1 MSTYCRI
8 TGKSRGLPKPNYF
21 PLLPPIS
28 PADAKRFCR
37 ITGKSYGLPAHH
49 YIPVLVGRKKTKS
62 DPKHVVINGYR
73 YVFPIIDGCSELS
86 DVLKTKCTDD
96 RRYVYAVDKRRCSLV
111 FPTSL
116 ENAVRDGDVRDV
128 MMSETNDTVLLK
140 LRKGKT
146 VELEI
151 KEMEV
156 AGVTLMEGEGFRN
169 RPKQKKPIKDDWR
182 RKIFEDKEKE
192 SDAELEQE
200 EFKSKR
206 ITFSAGQGK
215 QFESIESTPKVM
227 NAKSLNVSK
236 IKNIVKPI
244 TENIILGNIN
254 NNLKLETDILPTPIS
269 IEPNVIDLGSAF
281 PGVIHQT
288 FLNETILTN
297 LPIVPVISPIK
308 PLINNFNKLPM
319 VSPDIDSCPIEEILI
334 EDNINKLLTINE
346 INLLI
351 ENIQLGTQK
360 IIPTSQG
367 TTKIFKLDINNSEK
381 YVPGQYIKTEDGEKF
396 VPGKIIDT
404 ANGKLFV
411 HGVMVQTSDGPKFLP
426 GQIIENSGKSIFVVG
441 QNIVTREGESF
452 VPGQTIT
459 IEGEKR
465 FVPGQTV
472 ITSEGIGFVAGQV
485 VNNGDESH
493 FIPGQTV
500 MTIHGPQFVPG
511 QFWNDENVEFTP
523 GQSIL
528 KNNGDWE
535 FVPGVCVGSSFIPGL
550 TVVEEDKKEF
560 IPGRIVETSND
571 TTFIPGITTL
581 DNNGNTKF
589 VPGISIETE
598 NGIKFV
604 SGNILSDNNGNKQF
618 ILGHVTNSENGEI
631 NFTEA
636 KSLQEV
642 ICSDEVQSGILTND
656 SFYPKGEKSDEV
668 FGQMVQ
674 TAYGVEF
681 YPGDH
686 VGLPAGKIVPG
697 KLIRNNGIRFVPGVV
712 VNNKFIPGQ
721 IVVTDRGEQ
730 FVPGQVIETQT
741 GPKFVPGQVVE
752 TETGTKFVPGQT
764 IETKDGIK
772 FVPGQIVETKAG
784 PTFIPGQIIFTEEE
798 GSRFVPGQVVDTI
811 EGPRF
816 VPGRVIET
824 GDCVTFV
831 PGQVVETTE
840 GLKFIAPDLQDAD
853 DGGCEFSVQGFE
865 VSPEELKV
873 IQPSFPQTSYYTQ
886 NGKMALDSKM
896 LEQLSFAGMSIGRQV
911 PAELPEVDVSTLPS
925 MEVAYDVAEK
935 LELNNDNTIK
945 LAHIINRLCKLDL
958 KNTYYGSPLVQN
970 LINKLPKIKSN
981 ENVAEVIED
990 ILKNTKSSPITAL
1003 NEIYVVI
1010 FDDGFVTD
1018 LKNPNK
1024 YNILKGI
1031 MNSSELESK
1040 YIAEA
1045 FSEILNDSEDSK
1057 LRSAFEHIA
1066 EENIELLKEVKLKID
1081 MKKVNNEKEA
1091 IEALQW
1097 AIVSVINK
1105 TSEITVNQM
1114 LKDNKSEQFNR
1125 LLYDAVGLAK
1135 ALGLK
1140 EVVSVLMD
1148 VLDDRRSADILAS
1161 DKITIE
1167 ILRRLT
1173 VMRKLAER
1181 RPEFSETLS
1190 GMTADPIE
1198 ARLDPKLRE
1207 LVRESGVLLLPP
1219 ETNVETSFDVPAELF
1234 SPGNSLAMEDFMV
1247 KSRKMGILLIIK
1259 NGLQAVVPREAARS
1273 VLTGQVPYTVL
1284 DERGIHRF
1292 EPMNVLD
1299 ALNIRAFS
1307 SGRYSMYNC
1316 AVQKTLT
1323 EDEGTITRGSS
1334 ISLDDRQLTIAEGG
1348 GDEYE
1353 VLQDYETEP
1362 VDGADEEDDLI
1373 LEPGDR
1379 VVVLKQSKD
1388 DPSMG
1393 AEVKR
1398 NLLLDNAAAKHKMS
1412 VRPNKVHPTKHK
1424 PLDTDGS
1431 LVQSLDEPTKM
1442 GYVPNSIL
1450 KKIPAP
1456 VRATAVV
1463 PAEGQTLSKKDAK
1476 FNRDVVLAELVE
1488 TEEEFGQDIQEV
1500 VERYLNPLELN
1511 DAPRIVRDNKDLI
1524 FNNLKQISQFHNTV
1538 LIAGLKYAASEPKT
1552 MGRTFLRLER
1562 DFDKHVNYCQ
1572 TEPEAQDFLER
1583 NYEVNEYFEDERLKF
1598 GDDKALSEHLKLPIQ
1613 RINDYQLLLKELVKY
1628 SLLIGED
1635 TTDLERAL
1643 ELMLSI
1649 PHRFTDTKFLTNI
1662 EGFHG
1667 TIHKLGRLLKHGWYY
1682 VQDAED
1688 PKGHQRYCFLFK
1700 SRILVCKVRRISED
1714 KSVFVL
1720 KDIIRLPEVT
1730 VKAAPDNKRVW
1741 VLHHRLGEVGNYPF
1755 TFRANEDLSRD
1766 QWITEIEEHRNDL
1779 REKEDLQD
1787 QFWEREYVSIT
1798 ETSKSS
1804 ITVTNVE
1811 HNSDDIKVQK
1821 QKDEDLFE
1829 PLKGIELDISSEIEE
1844 GLDPIERRLA
1854 PKPLKHVEEPKRPPL
1869 TLPPK
1874 EPIFECTSPPEPK
1887 KRPEPEKVEE
1897 PPVIEMPVPPQ
1908 EVIVEKEIKEE
1919 VPQVEPVPTEPPPP
1933 ERSPSPA
1940 EEEIESEPLKYTE
1953 GVSKPYF
1960 HVNIKGTS
1968 RGGVIEEYNEW
1979 WDTKGEFKSGRSMNN
1994 ESSLAVGENA
2004 TFECEIEGATN
2015 VTWLKNNLPLPNTIA
2030 NRTTITEDKENNLYK
2045 LQLNK
2050 VIMSDSGTYTVK
2062 AENNIG
2068 ESTSTALL
2076 FVENLSADE
2085 KKARAKANAPIF
2097 AVKLADTQLLENT
2110 HARFMIEIKANPLP
2124 KLRFFKGDKEISDK
2138 DTRIQ
2143 ILEVN
2148 KEKGLYEMVLPNV
2161 KPEDAGEYRVIASN
2175 KYSEESSSCH
2185 VSVTNEKDL
2194 WAGMQPVIPDGTPHF
2209 TWLKNGKPF
2218 NPEERFKVLFKDDE
2232 DSLAL
2237 VFQNVKPEDAG
2248 LYTCIAST
2256 CHGKISCS
2264 AELSVQGVVKELN
2277 LPYAP
2282 KVTTEVKE
2290 FETKIQSTAIL
2301 EAKVIGDPLPD
2312 IIWFKNDEEIQE
2324 NERIKVMFE
2333 DEIAAIVI
2341 KNVEVEDEGE
2351 YKVFAKNDL
2360 GSDTETINLLIKAAP
2375 KFRRNL
2381 IDYEGVTGKDITL
2394 TVEIEASPKPIV
2406 QWYKDSK
2413 VIKKSNRIKYVTD
2426 EVSGVYTLI
2435 IQDCKMEDVGL
2446 YSVVASNQFSQ
2457 ISDACRINLQMPPQF
2472 IGALAKEV
2480 ETLEG
2485 DYVSLSVRV
2494 EGDPPPQVKWFFED
2508 KLLVADKT
2516 HIKIN
2521 AVEDVHT
2528 LLISNLTREDSGKYT
2543 CEISN
2548 EFGKNTSEGKLLV
2561 KCPPIFETPLIDTK
2575 AVEGDT
2581 NVEFTVKL
2589 NSYPKSSIQW
2599 FREEEEITETTTEFT
2614 CFEDGDNFKLI
2625 IKEAKTKLAGT
2636 YKCRAT
2642 NEIGTYDSEATL
2654 TVMSQ
2659 PTFKKG
2665 LRDMDV
2671 TEGGMLKLQV
2681 TCYGSPIP
2689 EIKWFKDGK
2698 EVRSDAHIKIS
2709 KDKKRVENFS
2719 LTVNLVKVEDGGEY
2733 EVRATNEM
2741 GTAITKS
2748 IVNILAKHS
2757 TDFQDDDKES
2767 AKNKNEDIEENV
2779 DKKEKVPP
2787 KIISGMDDDETYE
2800 SLTKVFN
2807 VKARGAPKPKVQWF
2821 KDGNELSNTRNIQIN
2836 DSDEDESFK
2845 LTIQDLRVADSGSY
2859 CCKLTNEVGEDMK
2872 SAKLNVQDVELLR
2885 GPKIRKPLTDL
2896 EVKKGQKVV
2905 WSIMLIADP
2914 IPDVEWTCD
2923 GKNVNADFTIDSSEI
2938 ANGLKE
2944 CTFTMTIPTSELSD
2958 TGVYRVKATNK
2969 FDSAECSARLDI
2981 VMKPE
2986 IEGFHDITV
2995 IPSMEAIFEAIIH
3008 AVPKPKIVWTVN
3020 GKDLSEREFVNL
3032 TSEELDKDITKFK
3045 IVIGDV
3051 NPEEEG
3057 EYVVKAWNKVGETTA
3072 IANLKLHTETPSFV
3086 KLMED
3091 LTIQEYEEVQLSVRV
3106 NGIPKPKITWFKNGE
3121 VVIPDL
3127 RISIHT
3133 NEEGQIKS
3141 TLTIDHFSG
3150 LDIATFSVKAVNMI
3164 GEAETSS
3171 NLTMAEIMPS
3181 FVKPFERITEGVE
3194 GSPIE
3199 IQTQLI
3205 GSPRPH
3211 VAWYKDGEE
3220 LKNIEGN
3227 NKDDEQQ
3234 HITLE
3239 ANPNGTISMKID
3251 KVEQGDCGAYKIIA
3265 TNNFG
3270 TSATNTAL
3278 VVNELPKKPVI
3289 IKHPN
3294 HVDVNEGEIL
3304 KIEAQY
3310 IAYPDAIVKWYKDG
3324 HVLHPCPQIDFVM
3337 GPNGNIALVIE
3348 KSTLGDAGDYEIVV
3362 SNELGKAAG
3371 QVQVKV
3377 NPAATVPTFIMPLR
3391 DSKVVE
3397 GFPAKLPFRL
3407 SGFPLPEMAWTIND
3421 KPLVVDGEKI
3431 KMAHEPDG
3439 LHYLLI
3445 EKAGPEHAGKLA
3457 IIASN
3462 DNGNTT
3468 SEAKLSV
3475 TSKINTDSLES
3486 KPEFLHGLKD
3496 TTVEESNALT
3506 LLAPFL
3512 GNPIPDVKW
3521 EKDGKV
3527 LQPCNKVHF
3536 TCDGYKVGLEIL
3548 DTNTGDA
3555 GHYTCTLTN
3564 NLGSSKSDCQV
3575 GIRKLYQAPVFTQRF
3590 SHNQQLLSRDA
3601 KFHARVTGVPSPNII
3616 WHKNGHQLTNGDK
3629 YKLKRDG
3636 EVCSLTIKDVN
3647 SDDAGLYSCI
3657 ATNRDGT
3664 ATCEA
3669 QLSIAPRIVDESR
3682 KQEPPSF
3689 MKKIGDC
3696 EVFDGMTAKFTA
3708 CATGWPEPEYE
3719 WFLDTNRL
3727 YETERIRMEKEGSGL
3742 MRLKILHAD
3751 SIIDSGRYK
3760 LRIYNPHGEAYCEAS
3775 IIFDN
3780 GLDSR
3785 SKRPVGELYK
3795 DFDRYRATGAPLP
3808 LPDPPSITRMSDKR
3822 LTLTWKPSLPI
3833 TPRTPVTYLVEMEEQ
3848 PKGEW
3853 TTVRAGI
3860 RGCAC
3865 DIHNLIPFRDYKF
3878 RVRVENNYGIS
3889 DPSPFVLTYREKLEP
3904 EPPKF
3909 TPYLP
3914 IGTNFK
3920 PESSPYFPRDF
3931 DIERPPHDNYAQA
3944 PRFLHQEHDTQYGV
3958 KGHNANLYWFVY
3970 GYPKPKMQYYF
3981 DNQLIEMGGRYDSSY
3996 TRNGQATLFINKM
4009 MDRDIGTYE
4018 AVATNEH
4025 GTARQRVRLQ
4035 IAEYPKF
4042 LKRPEE
4048 MYVIL
4053 RKNCK
4058 LEARVIGV
4066 PYPEIKWFKDW
4077 KPLVD
4082 SARIQIEQVEPDV
4095 CILRIE
4101 DVIMKDEGLYSISAR
4116 NLAGSISTSVAI
4128 HVEDRESDYS
4138 YNGKTDIKWKKKDF
4152 SDLYDIGDE
4161 LGRGTQGI
4169 VYHAVERST
4178 GRNYAAKVMH
4188 AKGDHLIKLM
4198 DNELKIMTDLSN
4210 RRIIRIHDALQ
4221 TSRTYTLI
4229 TELAGGGELL
4239 DILTKHS
4246 FLTEYDIAL
4255 YIIQLLKALKHMHDF
4270 EIAHLG
4276 LTPGD
4281 LLISHPGGD
4290 TLKLCDFGL
4299 SRKIN
4304 RRKLEPVDYGMPE
4317 FISPE
4322 IAKGEGVDLSSDMW
4336 SVGVITHLL
4345 LTGVSLF
4352 RCVNDADT
4360 LDRVKSGSYTLS
4372 TKISDLARDFISKL
4386 LVFNSND
4393 RLDVI
4398 NALQHPW
4405 LQFGEDIPAGTSQ
4418 INTDSLRN
4426 YYNNLKDWYSNA
4438 SCRNWYRRRPLS
4450 SAYTHPS
4457 KMIYPP
4463 GLTCTPSPTPEPE
4476 IMPPKKHVPSW
4487 KDKLPSKEPIDT
4499 EIGIIKSESHYQY
4512 GPDTYLLQLRDTN
4525 FPVRLRE
4532 YMKVAGKSLT
4542 HRGGSDSHLDWE
4554 APVIRERRKFTDIMD
4569 EEIEDEQKA
4578 RISKYGADIY
4588 TLRRLKQEIGSR
4600 PTAHVEAEAILE
4612 SRIDGQPP
4620 FFREKPQKLPV
4631 EPDKPADL
4639 MCLAVGV
4646 PKPLVQW
4653 FKNDIVLTESHRIK
4667 MLEDN
4672 DGRSILRL
4680 DPATELDLGIYKVVA
4695 RNKFGQTAARAR
4707 LVLAH
4712 EPGPME
4718 APIVK
4723 EYSDTE
4729 ILLRWDHPKHDGNA
4743 PILCYQLEVRENE
4756 GEWELVAK
4764 NIDHEFWLMQNLRP
4778 YTNYEFRLAAMNHIS
4793 WGPTGPSSPMVR
4805 THFPDAKKLEVPSA
4819 MLNLQIITES
4829 GREIIGDEPRNSL
4842 DYSLEYKP
4850 IDWAEQPPIEKYRFI
4865 SEIARGRF
4873 SVILKG
4879 INTSND
4885 SIVVAKLLEIT
4896 PDTESRVTHEFNVLK
4911 SLKHERIAYLI
4922 EAFKLEN
4929 APVAVFIQEKLQ
4941 GADILTYL
4949 STKEHYSE
4957 QTVATIVAQVLDGL
4971 QYLHWRG
4978 YAHLD
4983 LQPDNIVM
4991 ASVRTIH
4998 VKLIDFGCAQKVSKL
5013 GAVVGANSVLDF
5025 TAPEI
5030 LCDEPAYP
5038 YSDIWSLGVIAYT
5051 LLSGM
5056 SPFRGSNDTETRQNI
5071 TFVRYRFEYLYKD
5084 LSQEATR
5091 FLMLLFK
5098 RTPTKRPSAEE
5109 CHEHRWLL
5117 PTEYMIKKREK
5128 TMFNSYKL
5136 QHFAKEYHENRTK
5149 LATSSQKLLG
5159 ALGTRQI
5166 GLGRSNSVVDELLI
5180 FK

>member
-2748 IVNILAKHS
+2748 IVNIL
-2757 TDFQDDDKES
+2757 
-2767 AKNKNEDIEENV
+2767 
-2779 DKKEKVPP
+2779 VPP